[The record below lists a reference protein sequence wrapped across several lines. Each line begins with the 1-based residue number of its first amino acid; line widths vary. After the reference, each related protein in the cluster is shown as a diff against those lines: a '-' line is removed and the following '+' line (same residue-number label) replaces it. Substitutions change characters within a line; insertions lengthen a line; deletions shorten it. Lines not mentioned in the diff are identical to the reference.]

1 LELTG
6 QGQVHVLQ
14 GEALDDFNKKL
25 LAAINEGIFSL
36 LGQGALHSLDAYLK
50 ENYSISQSEWAGHL
64 DLVLGM
70 LEKCLGSVAG
80 RTIGRTIAKRF
91 YWKLGMEFTS
101 IPSYTLSDY
110 VENVKR
116 KISEAETRARN

>member
-6 QGQVHVLQ
+6 QEQIHVPQ

-25 LAAINEGIFSL
+25 LKAINEGIFSL
-36 LGQGALHSLDAYLK
+36 LGQGALHSLDEYLK
-50 ENYSISQSEWAGHL
+50 ENYSISPSEWAGHL
-64 DLVLGM
+64 DLLLGM

-91 YWKLGMEFTS
+91 YWQLGMEFTS

-110 VENVKR
+110 VENAKR
-116 KISEAETRARN
+116 KIEKKQLDF